1 MIAKSEGL
9 MLVKDAFK
17 EVFTGFNMTN
27 SISGDKYVKDVYF
40 IQKDS
45 IQYVNIV
52 ESKLVNRRI
61 DSDIKDKYYMKERDI
76 IISLKKPYKV
86 GTYRF
91 KDLFNNKKPIVI
103 PNNFIVLRGINMDL
117 YSFIFVAN
125 YLEKIGIDKYVNE
138 NDFKNRI
145 NSELKLDDVINI
157 ELPDIPKKEQMKI
170 SNLINSINERSAIY
184 STILENDDK
193 IVKYALNKVI
203 GDNSDK

>member
-1 MIAKSEGL
+1 